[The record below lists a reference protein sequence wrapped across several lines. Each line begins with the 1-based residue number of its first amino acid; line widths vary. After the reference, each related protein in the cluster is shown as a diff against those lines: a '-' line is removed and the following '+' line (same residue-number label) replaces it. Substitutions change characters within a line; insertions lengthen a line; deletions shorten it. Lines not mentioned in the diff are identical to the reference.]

1 MKMNEKQ
8 QAVYDAVEKF
18 PGTGV
23 EVISQVAGIGNRLY
37 LFKILKELTQ
47 NGHLLVEDENG
58 DPGYTI
64 RLEGSKNA
72 TGIKKVSQERKG
84 KAQEEDLGPP
94 TEGRD
99 TGKYLFEGN
108 TYGKGRL
115 VWAVVKAYHTT
126 NKKVSLGKMQTVFPD
141 TLQKN
146 YGFIVE
152 YPKAKK
158 MSVGRERYFMRDGET
173 MQVAGK
179 RVCVCSQWG
188 NGKNWDEFLEIAK
201 GLGFKIKRA

>member
-23 EVISQVAGIGNRLY
+23 DMIGQISGISNRLY
-37 LFKILKELTQ
+37 LFKVLKELSQ
-47 NGHLLVEDENG
+47 SGHILVEDEKG

-64 RLEGSKNA
+64 NHEGSKKVA
-72 TGIKKVSQERKG
+72 GTKKVSQERKG
-84 KAQEEDLGPP
+84 KTQEADLGPP

-99 TGKYLFEGN
+99 TGKYVFESN

-115 VWAVVKAYHTT
+115 VWAVVKAYHSA
-126 NKKVSLGKMQTVFPD
+126 NKKVSLGKMQTLFPD
-141 TLQKN
+141 SLQKN

-158 MSVGRERYFMRDGET
+158 LSVGRERYFMRDSET
-173 MQVAGK
+173 LQVAGK

-188 NGKNWDEFLEIAK
+188 TGKNFDEFLEIAK

>member
-8 QAVYDAVEKF
+8 QAVYDVVEKF

-23 EVISQVAGIGNRLY
+23 EMIGQISGISNRLY
-37 LFKILKELTQ
+37 LFKVLKELNQ
-47 NGHLLVEDENG
+47 KGHILIENENG
-58 DPGYTI
+58 TPGYTI
-64 RLEGSKNA
+64 NQGGNRKVVGAS
-72 TGIKKVSQERKG
+72 KVSQERKG

-99 TGKYLFEGN
+99 TGKYIFEGN

-115 VWAVVKAYHTT
+115 VWAVAKAYHSA

-173 MQVAGK
+173 LQVAGK

-188 NGKNWDEFLEIAK
+188 NGKNWDGFLEIAK